1 MQNFKTK
8 AMSILIKAV
17 QRPNPQNRE
26 EKKFYA
32 TVATRSTMDLD
43 GLADLASKFSSLST
57 GDIYST
63 LLNMFDALP
72 KELLDGTIVKLGK
85 LGNMSINVDSEG
97 VATAEE
103 VTGDIVK
110 SVHLVFRPSKE
121 FRDELKK
128 FSIRTS

>member
-1 MQNFKTK
+1 
-8 AMSILIKAV
+8 MSILIKAV

-43 GLADLASKFSSLST
+43 GLADLASKFSSLSR

-63 LLNMFDALP
+63 LLNLFDALP
-72 KELLDGTIVKLGK
+72 KELLDGTIVQLGK
-85 LGNMSINVDSEG
+85 LGNMSINVDNEG

-103 VTGDIVK
+103 VTGDI
-110 SVHLVFRPSKE
+110 
-121 FRDELKK
+121 
-128 FSIRTS
+128 